1 MKKTDNT
8 LNIITASTFK
18 GIGRAWIIKNFQE
31 KRTEDDIIELLNY
44 KNNCVT
50 KYEFTERK
58 QNIRNQLNSIY
69 KEIDGFNTTAIGDDD
84 FPKYSGGVKA
94 SEQPI
99 VLFYK
104 GNLDILQINNSKI
117 SVIGVLNPSEDIEK
131 REREIVKYLVKNN
144 FTIVSGLA
152 NGCDS
157 IAHQET
163 IINDGKTIAILPS
176 PLNNV
181 LPKSNTKLANEILK
195 NGGLLITEYYTNIS
209 SRYELSA
216 RYIERDRLQAL
227 YCDCVL
233 LTASYSPNDVGNDS
247 GSRHAMSKAKEYSI
261 KRAVMYN
268 ENTDINNS
276 MFDLNR
282 QYIKQDN
289 FTTIVD
295 DKNLDTINIL
305 LEQIIKDKEVNFL
318 PSLF

>member
-1 MKKTDNT
+1 MKKTDNI

-50 KYEFTERK
+50 KYEFKERK

-163 IINDGKTIAILPS
+163 IINNGKTIAILPS

-195 NGGLLITEYYTNIS
+195 NDGLLITEYYTNIS